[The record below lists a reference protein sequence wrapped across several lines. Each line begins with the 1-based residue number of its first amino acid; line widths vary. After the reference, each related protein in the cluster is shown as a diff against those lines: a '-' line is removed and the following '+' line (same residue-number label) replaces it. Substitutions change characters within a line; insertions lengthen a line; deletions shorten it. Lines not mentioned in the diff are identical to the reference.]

1 MYRRI
6 LVGSDGSPTA
16 ARAVDRAVEVA
27 TVTGA
32 SLTVLSAGKGE
43 TGLAIAQK
51 EADRHRDAGVVIDAR
66 SSSKDP
72 VSALIDTAEEGGY
85 DLIVVG
91 NKGMTG
97 ARRFLP
103 IGAVPNKVIHHL
115 PTAVLIVRTT

>member
-6 LVGSDGSPTA
+6 LVGSDGSATA
-16 ARAVDRAVEVA
+16 AKAVDRAVEVA

-32 SLTVLSAGKGE
+32 TLTVLSAGKGE
-43 TGLAIAQK
+43 TGLAVAER
-51 EADRHRDAGVVIDAR
+51 EAARHRDSGVLIDAR

-72 VSALIDTAEEGGY
+72 TSALIDTAEEGGY

-97 ARRFLP
+97 ARRFIT

>member
-1 MYRRI
+1 MYSRI
-6 LVGSDGSPTA
+6 LVGTDGSATA

-32 SLTVLSAGKGE
+32 SLTVLSAGKGDS
-43 TGLAIAQK
+43 GLKVAQQ
-51 EADRHRDAGVVIDAR
+51 EADRHRDSGVQIDAR

-97 ARRFLP
+97 ARRFIP

>member
-6 LVGSDGSPTA
+6 LVGSDGSATA
-16 ARAVDRAVEVA
+16 AKAVDRAVEVA

-32 SLTVLSAGKGE
+32 TLTVLTAGKGDA
-43 TGLAIAQK
+43 GLQIAQR
-51 EADRHRDAGVVIDAR
+51 EVERHAGSAVQIEAR
-66 SSSKDP
+66 SSSKDA

-85 DLIVVG
+85 DLIVIG

-97 ARRFLP
+97 ARRFIP

>member
-1 MYRRI
+1 VYSRI
-6 LVGSDGSPTA
+6 LVGTDGSATA
-16 ARAVDRAVEVA
+16 AKAVDRAVEVA
-27 TVTGA
+27 KATGA
-32 SLTVLSAGKGE
+32 TLTVLSAGKGDAAME
-43 TGLAIAQK
+43 IAK
-51 EADRHRDAGVVIDAR
+51 RDADRHGDSGVDIEAR
-66 SSSKDP
+66 TSSRDP
-72 VSALIDTAEEGGY
+72 VSALIETAEQGAY

>member
-1 MYRRI
+1 MYSRI
-6 LVGSDGSPTA
+6 LVGTDGSATA
-16 ARAVDRAVEVA
+16 AIAVDRAVEVA
-27 TVTGA
+27 TATGA

-43 TGLAIAQK
+43 SGLEVAKK
-51 EADRHRDAGVVIDAR
+51 EADRHRDAGVAIDAR

-72 VSALIDTAEEGGY
+72 VSALIDIAEEGGY

-97 ARRFLP
+97 ARRFIP